1 MEGGSMA
8 PIIEIENLT
17 KKYGQF
23 TAVDGLNLSINQGE
37 IFGLLGPNG
46 AGKSTTILMLMGLTE
61 PSSGQVLVDNINPCR
76 WPIEVKRKVGYLPE
90 DVGFYDDLSG
100 LENLVYTGRLNGLSN
115 TEAKQQAEALLN
127 RVGLSNEIH
136 KKTGKYSRGMRQ
148 RLGLADVLIKHPK
161 IIILDEPT
169 LGIDPQ
175 GVREFLDLIVELSRN
190 EKITVLFSS
199 HDLYHMQ
206 RVCDR
211 MGIFVKGKLLAMG
224 NLSELTQQLFPNQ
237 NVVIEA
243 GIIPPSNSF
252 DINQPIKQIE
262 GVKKV
267 ELNQNRLKIDSAT
280 DVSVPLANLL
290 VQQGYG
296 LTHLSKKE
304 FGLTDIYISYF
315 EGGHKNE

>member
-8 PIIEIENLT
+8 PIIEIEQLT
-17 KKYGQF
+17 KKYGDF
-23 TAVDGLNLSINQGE
+23 TAVNQLNLSINQGD

-61 PSSGQVLVDNINPCR
+61 PSSGQVLVDDINPAR

-90 DVGFYDDLSG
+90 EVGFYDDLSG

-115 TEAKQQAEALLN
+115 TDARKQAEALLD
-127 RVGLSNEIH
+127 RVGLSKEVN

-148 RLGLADVLIKHPK
+148 RLGLADVLIKRPK
-161 IIILDEPT
+161 IVILDEPT

-199 HDLYHMQ
+199 HDLYHVQ

-211 MGIFVKGKLLAMG
+211 MGIFVQGKLLAEG
-224 NLSELTQQLFPNQ
+224 NLNDLTQQLFPNQ
-237 NVVIEA
+237 QVVIEA
-243 GIIPPSNSF
+243 EIHSPANGF
-252 DINQPIKQIE
+252 DITASIKQIE

-267 ELNQNRLKIDSAT
+267 SLNQQHLKVDSSI
-280 DVSVPLANLL
+280 DVSCQLASLL
-290 VQQGYG
+290 VQQGFG
-296 LTHLSKKE
+296 LSRLSKKE
-304 FGLTDIYISYF
+304 FGLNDIYISYF
-315 EGGHKNE
+315 EGGQNHD